1 MAANKII
8 YSGRTLID
16 LTGDSVTPKTLL
28 EGTTAHD
35 KRGQTITGAVPRVS
49 LTVDTDGRASFG
61 FTVDAA
67 GAGVLACIGFAV
79 DASGKATVT

>member
-8 YSGRTLID
+8 YGGRTLID

-35 KRGQTITGAVPRVS
+35 KRGQTITGAVPHVI
-49 LTVDTDGRASFG
+49 LTVDEDGCASFG
-61 FTVDAA
+61 FTVDES
-67 GAGVLACIGFAV
+67 GRGVLACIGFAV
-79 DASGKATVT
+79 DPSGKATVT